1 MDLVS
6 DYGMKHSKPRQAFSE
21 AAKTFL
27 LPNGTKALILINAS
41 KNSLAYFQI

>member
-21 AAKTFL
+21 AAKDLSTSQR
-27 LPNGTKALILINAS
+27 N
-41 KNSLAYFQI
+41 